1 MRDIDY
7 ALEWYKYGLDKND
20 DAIVKFMMHWIAF
33 NWLYSAYGDRRETN
47 NIKAFCQNNYDSLS
61 HYDAFSDK
69 AIEIFMTSPVYDV
82 IHDRNEN
89 RKQRYEKL
97 KNAQGVERLE
107 SLFLTIYQVRCNLFH
122 GSKSLHIDRD
132 IQLVRA
138 ASIILENYLKA
149 LLVNP

>member
-1 MRDIDY
+1 
-7 ALEWYKYGLDKND
+7 
-20 DAIVKFMMHWIAF
+20 
-33 NWLYSAYGDRRETN
+33 
-47 NIKAFCQNNYDSLS
+47 
-61 HYDAFSDK
+61 
-69 AIEIFMTSPVYDV
+69 MTGPVYDV